1 MSEKIRSFVAFAL
14 PESVLSRIRELQDRL
29 KDERFSVRWTRP
41 ESIHLTLKFLGD
53 VPESEVD
60 GIAAAMDVA
69 AAEKPPFSLHAK
81 GLGVFPGIK
90 RAKVIWIG
98 LGGDLEPLKTI
109 CADLESS
116 LERVGFP
123 KETRPFKGHLTIGRP
138 KGQIDP
144 KRLGDVLGSFSAF
157 ASEPFEAGELILYK
171 SDLKPS
177 GAVYTKLKSVLL
189 ARPRL

>member
-1 MSEKIRSFVAFAL
+1 MRTFIAFAL
-14 PESVLSRIRELQDRL
+14 PKNVLSRIRELQDRL

-53 VPESEVD
+53 VPESEIER
-60 GIAAAMDVA
+60 IAAAMESA
-69 AAEKPPFSLHAK
+69 ATEKPPFSLHAK

-98 LGGDLEPLKTI
+98 VGGDLGSLMEI
-109 CADLESS
+109 YSDLESS
-116 LERVGFP
+116 LERIGFP
-123 KETRPFKGHLTIGRP
+123 KDTRPFKSHLTLGRT

-144 KRLGDVLGSFSAF
+144 KRLGDALDSFSAF
-157 ASEPFEAGELILYK
+157 ASEPFEAGELILYR

-189 ARPRL
+189 ARSRL